1 MESDYQIKQLM
12 ACTNGALISQAVIN
26 MQSQVPWQDCTTGKY
41 APCRASVGRTVDERL
56 LAALS
61 AESTCLERRVHFN
74 KQQLLIGKVNKRQ
87 QSSAGSP
94 MQPSSTIGHRHSKCQ
109 VDRPRGLPV
118 CIAVVAT
125 QKPVTHWWRPT
136 TGERGQRSASPRY

>member
-1 MESDYQIKQLM
+1 MALSFRKQSSICRVKFRGRIVRQENKL
-12 ACTNGALISQAVIN
+12 LAV
-26 MQSQVPWQDCTTGKY
+26 
-41 APCRASVGRTVDERL
+41 ASVGRPVDERW

-61 AESTCLERRVHFN
+61 AECTCLERRVHFN

-118 CIAVVAT
+118 CIATVAT

-136 TGERGQRSASPRY
+136 TGPNEANEARGHAISTLLAAAIN